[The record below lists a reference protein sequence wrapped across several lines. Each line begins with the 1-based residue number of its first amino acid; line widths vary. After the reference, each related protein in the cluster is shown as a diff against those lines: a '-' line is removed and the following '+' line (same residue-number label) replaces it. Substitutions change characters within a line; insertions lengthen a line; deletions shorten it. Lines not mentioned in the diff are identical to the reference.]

1 MIDPD
6 WAHGFE
12 AVFRRA
18 VGNEDTFP
26 ARLICKDRVS
36 DNSYNFV
43 FLVRMATHE
52 ETWNVNPDG
61 RISGFCDA
69 AVIRQKPEPAR
80 TFGGWVN
87 MYGNDDDQYMKSVY
101 PNKSD
106 ADRLSIPSRIAC
118 VYVEGTY
125 KVGDNLS

>member
-1 MIDPD
+1 MIDPN
-6 WAHGFE
+6 WPHGFE
-12 AVFRRA
+12 LVCKSPNSN
-18 VGNEDTFP
+18 VGTRE
-26 ARLICKDRVS
+26 ARLICTDRRS
-36 DNSYNFV
+36 IHGHKYV
-43 FLVRMATHE
+43 FLVSMDNYE
-52 ETWNVNPDG
+52 ELLPVNEEG
-61 RISGFCDA
+61 RILGCGEN
-69 AVIRQKPEPAR
+69 VIIRQKPEPAR

-87 MYGNDDDQYMKSVY
+87 MYGKDDDQYMKSVY